1 MPVYKLR
8 KLLEDI
14 TENKIW
20 EKGERVSEYGK
31 FIGKNIF
38 SKKEDRKYKFFLTG
52 VYLEKEDIYTPAL
65 SWQKNEKELKISSYS
80 CDCEYYNVNKKPCEH
95 IIGVLLNSLLEKER
109 KEKIEYLENKKI
121 KTLFFK
127 ENIFLEKKEKN
138 EKRIIFS
145 IKTETKNL
153 EEKIIFFNFFIYDKT
168 KNKYEKKDIEEILR
182 DSQKEIF
189 DKLSQDFILFIN
201 SIKKES
207 KKVNIE
213 KDEIVLPEFAIEK
226 GISFLEELGRNFD
239 SKLEFPLE
247 IFINQDFYKYII
259 EFKRFIKVKII
270 GEEYLAYEDNDKINI
285 YKVGRKKAVQIK
297 FMKSLELKN
306 EKIEIFKNILSLS
319 DIVNSI
325 YDFGNI
331 VFDKSIKSKIIL
343 NSNISVCLFVSDFF
357 NRGIA
362 ITPQII
368 YDGHRAEENENYII
382 LENQEKEKQLLE
394 KLKET
399 LEFYGFEK
407 KDKIF
412 FLPNKEDIIYEF
424 MANYLRFMTSQ
435 YQIKV
440 SKQIE
445 EREYGKV
452 IPNVSIIVGEKINVN
467 FSFEGRNKI
476 DKKKVKDILKEA
488 AAGKKYYHT
497 ENGGILCIST
507 PEIIE
512 LEGILSSL
520 NAENDEIDS
529 GILIRDKSFFP
540 FIKNRIAN
548 LKEQTFFKII
558 DKRERIKKYSNLKD
572 SGFLKLYQKKSVYE
586 LLVLRQFKMGAILF
600 DDIGLGKCMEIAI
613 TLKTMPLKKYGIII
627 VPSYKIKYWEKE
639 IAFHLKKDKVKAIFG
654 KREDRIRKFEKIKED
669 EIIVISYKDFIKDW
683 LRFEYIN
690 FELMIFDNPLSISKE
705 TNREKLLN
713 VVKKMKSD
721 SIFCLTNGYD
731 EKNYMD
737 IFYMFELIKPG
748 YLGTKKT
755 FVSKYIEEKEDT
767 KRRREFL
774 SALTKPYLIG
784 KTKEKV
790 IDELPEKILVNLFLI
805 MDEDTEERKLYMKYI
820 EKINKMVLFSEN
832 IENSNMKIFTLLE
845 RMRKTCCNAEKIEA
859 VFGILKE
866 CSREKRKVFVATK
879 YSDVAKT
886 IYRKCFKEYEDCY
899 FVFSDMLK
907 EKKEEIYTKMYSQE
921 YKDKSVFVIACD
933 ISYEE
938 LQEVEYDVI
947 IYFDPHW
954 EKIYYKDEKKL
965 YRKKP
970 VEINLLIERTFEE
983 KILNWKSLYENKII
997 RNYLIP
1003 KDKDTRRKPNFT
1015 KDDFIELLYI

>member
-14 TENKIW
+14 AENKIW
-20 EKGERVSEYGK
+20 EKGERISEYGK

-285 YKVGRKKAVQIK
+285 YKVGRKKAKQIK

-558 DKRERIKKYSNLKD
+558 S
-572 SGFLKLYQKKSVYE
+572 
-586 LLVLRQFKMGAILF
+586 
-600 DDIGLGKCMEIAI
+600 
-613 TLKTMPLKKYGIII
+613 
-627 VPSYKIKYWEKE
+627 KE
-639 IAFHLKKDKVKAIFG
+639 ISIRTFSFKAI
-654 KREDRIRKFEKIKED
+654 
-669 EIIVISYKDFIKDW
+669 
-683 LRFEYIN
+683 
-690 FELMIFDNPLSISKE
+690 
-705 TNREKLLN
+705 
-713 VVKKMKSD
+713 
-721 SIFCLTNGYD
+721 
-731 EKNYMD
+731 
-737 IFYMFELIKPG
+737 
-748 YLGTKKT
+748 
-755 FVSKYIEEKEDT
+755 
-767 KRRREFL
+767 
-774 SALTKPYLIG
+774 
-784 KTKEKV
+784 
-790 IDELPEKILVNLFLI
+790 
-805 MDEDTEERKLYMKYI
+805 
-820 EKINKMVLFSEN
+820 
-832 IENSNMKIFTLLE
+832 
-845 RMRKTCCNAEKIEA
+845 
-859 VFGILKE
+859 
-866 CSREKRKVFVATK
+866 
-879 YSDVAKT
+879 
-886 IYRKCFKEYEDCY
+886 
-899 FVFSDMLK
+899 
-907 EKKEEIYTKMYSQE
+907 
-921 YKDKSVFVIACD
+921 
-933 ISYEE
+933 
-938 LQEVEYDVI
+938 
-947 IYFDPHW
+947 
-954 EKIYYKDEKKL
+954 
-965 YRKKP
+965 
-970 VEINLLIERTFEE
+970 
-983 KILNWKSLYENKII
+983 
-997 RNYLIP
+997 
-1003 KDKDTRRKPNFT
+1003 
-1015 KDDFIELLYI
+1015 